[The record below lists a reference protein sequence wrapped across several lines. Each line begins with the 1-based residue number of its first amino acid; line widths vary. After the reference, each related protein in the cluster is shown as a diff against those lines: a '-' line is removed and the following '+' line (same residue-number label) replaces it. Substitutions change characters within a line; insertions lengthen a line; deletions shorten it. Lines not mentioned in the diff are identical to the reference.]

1 MAEKAGMRPPLVL
14 HRLDAMSKVI
24 PQAAH
29 AVAAELDADWP
40 SGVYARTESVIRDQ
54 SERIA

>member
-1 MAEKAGMRPPLVL
+1 MRPPLVL